1 MKKTLKTIAFPF
13 VKLSDWILQFLMYV
27 LYVAVRIM
35 KSPLTKT
42 PLDNLKHWNA
52 DTETAINQRSKDLTG
67 LFALIIPSVVL
78 YFFGWLWLILT
89 LSLYVLIIAGVFL
102 YALPKKDAG
111 KRETNE
117 K

>member
-13 VKLSDWILQFLMYV
+13 VKLADWSLRFLMYV
-27 LYVAVRIM
+27 LYTIVRIM
-35 KSPLTKT
+35 KAPLTKT
-42 PLDNLKHWNA
+42 PLDNFKHWNA
-52 DTETAINQRSKDLTG
+52 DTETAINQRSKDLTA
-67 LFALIIPSVVL
+67 LFALVIPGVVL
-78 YFFGWLWLILT
+78 YFLGWLWLILT
-89 LSLYVLIIAGVFL
+89 LSLYVLIIVGAFL